1 MLHKVVFRDPDAFL
15 RVWICGIVFRG
26 NLILTL
32 SMTQTLR
39 IIVGV
44 LLIVLS
50 GLVLL
55 PTGIGVLR
63 GSKKI
68 VSIAL
73 WNTLGLLLFGLGW
86 IIALVLSL
94 SGSDQPTQVVVNNYA
109 GEAPKSS

>member
-1 MLHKVVFRDPDAFL
+1 MRHKVISMCPDAFL
-15 RVWICGIVFRG
+15 HVWIWAIVSRD
-26 NLILTL
+26 NSISTL

-63 GSKKI
+63 DSKKI

-86 IIALVLSL
+86 MIALVLSL